1 MLESVV
7 AMKVLIVDD
16 HALIRDALGG
26 LLKKLKRGIAIFEA
40 PDSKETLRVLEAEPD
55 IKLVLL
61 DLNLPDCH
69 GLSLLREMRERFPS
83 TAVVVL
89 SALQDSA
96 HIKEALKLGA
106 LGYIPKSA
114 RREVMVSALQLVFAG
129 GVYIPAELLA
139 DEKSTIGLPIPDGN
153 DDRPIVSPPE
163 IGLSDRELQV
173 LALLMKGKS
182 NKVICRALD
191 LSEPTVKRDITAILK
206 ALKAENRTQA
216 VVAANELGWKLPTPS

>member
-1 MLESVV
+1 
-7 AMKVLIVDD
+7 MKVLIVDD

-26 LLKKLKRGIAIFEA
+26 LLKKLKRGIAILEA
-40 PDSKETLRVLEAEPD
+40 TDSKEALKIIEAEPN

-69 GLSLLREMRERFPS
+69 GLSLLGEIRQRVPS

-89 SALQDSA
+89 SALQDRA
-96 HIKEALKLGA
+96 HIKEALDLGA

-114 RREVMVSALQLVFAG
+114 RHEIMVSALQLVFAG

-139 DEKSTIGLPIPDGN
+139 DEKSPIGLPSPAGN
-153 DDRPIVSPPE
+153 NGRPIVSPPE

-173 LALLMKGKS
+173 LAFLMKGKS
-182 NKVICRALD
+182 NKVICRALN

-216 VVAANELGWKLPTPS
+216 VVAANELGWRLPTV